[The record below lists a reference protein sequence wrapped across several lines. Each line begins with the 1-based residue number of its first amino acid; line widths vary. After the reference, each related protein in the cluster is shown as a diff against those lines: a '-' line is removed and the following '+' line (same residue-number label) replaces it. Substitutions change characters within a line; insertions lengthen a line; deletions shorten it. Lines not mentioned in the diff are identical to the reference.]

1 MATMKV
7 GLVGCGNIASDICL
21 ALRDRDIPAE
31 VVALSDSDVSHAEAL
46 RDNYKLNACIG
57 TLDELAGAVD
67 YIVECA
73 VAAVVPQVVNAAV
86 RHGVDC
92 LVMSVGG
99 LLERPDLFDLA
110 RHNNINLWVP
120 SGAICGIDGIRAAMH
135 AGLDEVMLT
144 TSKPPKGLKDA
155 PYLREKG
162 IDLERLTE
170 PLVVFEGTAREAV
183 RAFPANVNVAASL
196 SLAGLGPDR
205 TRVRLVADPGT
216 TVNTHEIYAKGP
228 FGELTAI
235 MRNCPSPRN
244 PKSSYIASLSACV
257 EVASAARLFAARAGR
272 D

>member
-92 LVMSVGG
+92 LVMSVAA
-99 LLERPDLFDLA
+99 LLERPDLPDLA

-120 SGAICGIDGIRAAMH
+120 SAICGIDGIRAAMH
-135 AGLDEVMLT
+135 AGLT
-144 TSKPPKGLKDA
+144 K
-155 PYLREKG
+155 
-162 IDLERLTE
+162 
-170 PLVVFEGTAREAV
+170 
-183 RAFPANVNVAASL
+183 
-196 SLAGLGPDR
+196 
-205 TRVRLVADPGT
+205 
-216 TVNTHEIYAKGP
+216 
-228 FGELTAI
+228 
-235 MRNCPSPRN
+235 
-244 PKSSYIASLSACV
+244 
-257 EVASAARLFAARAGR
+257 
-272 D
+272 